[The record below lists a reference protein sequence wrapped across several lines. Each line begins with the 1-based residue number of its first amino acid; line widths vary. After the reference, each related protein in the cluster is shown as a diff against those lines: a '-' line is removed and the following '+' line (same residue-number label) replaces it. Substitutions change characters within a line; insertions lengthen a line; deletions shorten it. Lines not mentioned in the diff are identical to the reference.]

1 MSVQELTHLLG
12 DSPGYIKEDLT
23 EALIQATDE
32 LYDGDRRLHA
42 RHKFAGSKML
52 VRRYDGE
59 QGRWEDVRPD
69 HFSRGGTLIY
79 SRAKFTRGTK
89 LWISIRPD
97 KSLTHLEPF
106 IIAGEVRH
114 VSQIGDKYRTGI
126 QFRPELVKDL
136 RRFHTERALQ
146 SFEEFL
152 VVIEDAQQ
160 SRAVGR

>member
-1 MSVQELTHLLG
+1 MSVYELTHLLG
-12 DSPGYIKEDLT
+12 DLPGYIKEDLT

-32 LYDGDRRLHA
+32 LYDGDRRLHS
-42 RHKFAGSKML
+42 RRKFAGSKML
-52 VRRYDGE
+52 IRRYDGE
-59 QGRWEDVRPD
+59 QGHWEEVSPD
-69 HFSRGGTLIY
+69 DFSRGGTLIY
-79 SRAKFTRGTK
+79 IPKKFSRGTK

-114 VSQIGDKYRTGI
+114 VSRMGDRHRTGI

-152 VVIEDAQQ
+152 AVIEDAKQ
-160 SRAVGR
+160 SRVEER